1 MFMIC
6 SMRATRS
13 VGVMDS
19 GFYQRGRL
27 YLGAVPDAEARRKID
42 GLSGVLRRAHRFAG
56 KPTRPDRLH
65 VSLLFLGSFPGSPSQ
80 ELVRIGNEVGAA
92 VRMPKF
98 DVVFDRTVSFRGRPG
113 QRPFVL
119 VGQDGC
125 IPLQSLR
132 QQMIEALCRTGLK
145 GWARKAFTPHVTLW
159 YGEREV
165 DEHPIEPIGWTV
177 REFVLIHSLR
187 GHTHLAR
194 WPLGV

>member
-1 MFMIC
+1 
-6 SMRATRS
+6 
-13 VGVMDS
+13 MDS
-19 GFYQRGRL
+19 GFDGRGGL
-27 YLGAVPDAEARRKID
+27 YLGAVPDADARLKID
-42 GLSGVLRRAHRFAG
+42 GLSGVLRRAHGFAG
-56 KPTRPDRLH
+56 EPIQPDRLH
-65 VSLLFLGSFPGSPSQ
+65 VSLLFLGSFLGNPSQ
-80 ELVRIGNEVGAA
+80 ELVRIGQQVGAA
-92 VRMPKF
+92 VRMPRF
-98 DVVFDRTVSFRGRPG
+98 DIIFDRTVSFRGRSG

-132 QQMIEALCRTGLK
+132 QQMVEALRRTGLK
-145 GWARKAFTPHVTLW
+145 GWVRKAFTPHVTLW

-165 DEHPIEPIGWTV
+165 DEHPIEPIRWTV

>member
-1 MFMIC
+1 M
-6 SMRATRS
+6 
-13 VGVMDS
+13 GS
-19 GFYQRGRL
+19 GFYGDGRL
-27 YLGAVPDAEARRKID
+27 YLGAVPDSAARAKID
-42 GLSGVLRRAHRFAG
+42 RLSAALRRAHRFAG

-65 VSLLFLGSFPGSPSQ
+65 VSLLFLGSFLGSPSQ
-80 ELVRIGNEVGAA
+80 ELVRIGHQAGAA
-92 VRMPKF
+92 VRMPGF
-98 DVVFDRTVSFRGRPG
+98 DIVFDRSVSFGGRPG

-125 IPLQSLR
+125 GPLQSLR
-132 QQMIEALCRTGLK
+132 QQMIEASIRKGVK
-145 GWARKAFTPHVTLW
+145 GWARKAFTPHMTLW
-159 YGEREV
+159 YGEREI

>member
-1 MFMIC
+1 MFLIC
-6 SMRATRS
+6 SMHARRS
-13 VGVMDS
+13 FGVMDS
-19 GFYQRGRL
+19 SLYQRGRL
-27 YLGAVPDAEARRKID
+27 YLGAVPDVEARRKID
-42 GLSGVLRRAHRFAG
+42 GLSVILRHAHRFAG

-65 VSLLFLGSFPGSPSQ
+65 VSLLFLGSFSGSPSQ
-80 ELVRIGNEVGAA
+80 ELVQIAHQVGAA
-92 VRMPKF
+92 VRMPSF
-98 DVVFDRTVSFRGRPG
+98 DVVLDRSVSFRGKPG

-119 VGQDGC
+119 VSQDGC
-125 IPLQSLR
+125 APLQSLR

-145 GWARKAFTPHVTLW
+145 GRARNAFTPHVTLW

-187 GHTHLAR
+187 GHTYLAR

>member
-1 MFMIC
+1 
-6 SMRATRS
+6 
-13 VGVMDS
+13 MDS
-19 GFYQRGRL
+19 GFYGDGRL
-27 YLGAVPDAEARRKID
+27 YLGAVPDLAARVKID
-42 GLSGVLRRAHRFAG
+42 RLSGVLRRAHRFGG
-56 KPTRPDRLH
+56 KPTQPDRLH

-80 ELVRIGNEVGAA
+80 ELVRIGHQVGAA
-92 VRMPKF
+92 VRMPRF
-98 DVVFDRTVSFRGRPG
+98 DVVFDRTVSFRGSPG

-119 VGQDGC
+119 VGRDDSP
-125 IPLQSLR
+125 PLQSLR
-132 QQMIEALCRTGLK
+132 QQMVETLRRTGLK